1 MSDFVAILKKL
12 IPAEHVNEVVKAIE
26 NMVAERVAKV
36 EADFNAKLQ
45 EAYDTVSAELAEAE
59 AIAEAGYQ
67 QAYDLIMD
75 QQLRIEAMQEEFD
88 NAIDEGYEEAWEML
102 RAEESKNKDIE
113 VEIYKE
119 FDQKLRAMN
128 DFYVEKIDAFL
139 QLQNAEIYEH
149 ARRDILNDPRMV
161 EHKVALDKIVEV
173 AAAYLSEED
182 FQGATSSK
190 LEEAYGMVQKMRE
203 DLRVLEARNVRIST
217 QNTRLQEQVREMH
230 GMMSESTQVERRER
244 ARTVRSASGRGQ
256 RVLGNEQVIAEYS
269 NPQARRSD
277 DDQSLIESNDVLN
290 DLLVLS
296 GLKQAD

>member
-269 NPQARRSD
+269 NPQTRRSE
-277 DDQSLIESNDVLN
+277 DDQTLIESNDVLN

>member
-26 NMVAERVAKV
+26 NMVNERVAKV

-102 RAEESKNKDIE
+102 KAEESKNKDIE

-139 QLQNAEIYEH
+139 QLQNAEIYEY

-182 FQGATSSK
+182 FQGATSNK
-190 LEEAYGMVQKMRE
+190 LEEAYGVVQKMRE

-230 GMMSESTQVERRER
+230 GMLSESTQVERKER
-244 ARTVRSASGRGQ
+244 ARTARSASGRGQ
-256 RVLGNEQVIAEYS
+256 RVLGNEQVIAEYN
-269 NPQARRSD
+269 NPQTRRSD
-277 DDQSLIESNDVLN
+277 DDQTLIESNDVLN

>member
-102 RAEESKNKDIE
+102 KAEESKNKDIE

-149 ARRDILNDPRMV
+149 ARRDIINDPRMV

>member
-26 NMVAERVAKV
+26 SMVAERVAKV

-102 RAEESKNKDIE
+102 KAEESKNKDIE

-182 FQGATSSK
+182 FQGATSGK

-244 ARTVRSASGRGQ
+244 ARTARSASGRGQ
-256 RVLGNEQVIAEYS
+256 RVLGNEQVIAEYN
-269 NPQARRSD
+269 NPQTRRSE